1 MYTCIH
7 MCVPTQSFSFT
18 YAYICCLYTCLHDMF
33 TLWLPT
39 WRPGITSG
47 TQLMFTPGQ
56 HGGGRRMVSR
66 RCFSPSEM
74 IPIYDM
80 VKGCWIPTYTIH
92 RENKAWCTLWLFL
105 HRAKFQIMSSFGDQE
120 VLMHPHSQQPDVL
133 RSIVKLFEVFEDQ
146 KCVYMVMDRAWRTR
160 MTSHSGCG

>member
-1 MYTCIH
+1 MH
-7 MCVPTQSFSFT
+7 T
-18 YAYICCLYTCLHDMF
+18 YAVLTRVYMTCSHCGCPLDG
-33 TLWLPT
+33 LALP
-39 WRPGITSG
+39 PGLSWCSHRDST
-47 TQLMFTPGQ
+47 
-56 HGGGRRMVSR
+56 GGGRRMVLR

-80 VKGCWIPTYTIH
+80 VKGCWIPTCTIH
-92 RENKAWCTLWLFL
+92 RENKTWCTLWLFL

-146 KCVYMVMDRAWRTR
+146 KCVYMVMDRAWRTG